1 MTDKKKGKVLV
12 VEDDFFLIK
21 VFQTKLA
28 NEGFEVEIAADGI
41 LAFDVLKRFSPDL
54 ILLDLVMPRKDG
66 FEVLED
72 LSKDKKLVKIPVIVL
87 TNLGQESD
95 VDRVKKYGV
104 KDYLVKSDISIDK
117 VVEKAGEVLAR
128 KK

>member
-1 MTDKKKGKVLV
+1 MAKSVKILV

-21 VFQTKLA
+21 IFQTKLS
-28 NEGFEVEIAADGI
+28 EIGYEVKVAADGVLALDI
-41 LAFDVLKRFSPDL
+41 LKKFIPDI

-72 LSKDKKLVKIPVIVL
+72 LHKDSKLKKIPVIVL

-95 VDRVKKYGV
+95 IERVKKYGV
-104 KDYLVKSDISIDK
+104 KDYLVKSDVPIQD
-117 VVEKAGEVLAR
+117 VV
-128 KK
+128 KKIKQYI

>member
-1 MTDKKKGKVLV
+1 MAGKKKKILV

-21 VFQTKLA
+21 VFQTKLSKS
-28 NEGFEVEIAADGI
+28 GYEVQIAADGVI
-41 LAFDVLKRFSPDL
+41 AFEVLKTFTPDL
-54 ILLDLVMPRKDG
+54 IMLDLVMPRKDG

-72 LSKDKKLVKIPVIVL
+72 LNKDPKLKKIPVVVL

-95 VDRVKKYGV
+95 IERVKKYGV

-117 VVEKAGEVLAR
+117 VVEMAQKLL
-128 KK
+128 K